1 MLKLGEQ
8 NISGLYLGE
17 EKIEKAYLG
26 ETLVFSGEKTITVN
40 TTDLALTALLN
51 AGELTVAGDRITQ
64 VPQTV
69 YTVQTQVEVKFAL
82 TGKTLSKGRIV
93 TVNGENIGTV
103 KNLNDSVATML
114 PAQENMTINIVF
126 TMQ

>member
-40 TTDLALTALLN
+40 TTDSALTALLN

-103 KNLNDSVATML
+103 KNLNDSIATML